1 MPTGDYPPHY
11 PQPIPAFTTPEGS
24 AQRGDRLIESLIQ
37 RISDLEVAVARLI
50 GNPVVNLQADPTEGY
65 AKWREEQVRG
75 MMGQAAVAPQK
86 PEAKWNDTE
95 GLRSIC
101 SYINDTPALRSLL
114 YDLDLLP
121 EQVKPDS
128 REGSHM
134 LSIAEAW
141 KANTKSSSGS
151 AVDKVLKSL
160 ETHIDELKDRLSGLE
175 PSRVWRDAKTDPP
188 KSKGNYLVYC
198 PGMVNR
204 ITVAEFNMSW
214 WMDEDSADTFVT
226 HWTDLPTPP

>member
-1 MPTGDYPPHY
+1 MQIKTGDK
-11 PQPIPAFTTPEGS
+11 
-24 AQRGDRLIESLIQ
+24 LIESLIQ

-50 GNPVVNLQADPTEGY
+50 GNPVVNQQADPTEGY

-75 MMGQAAVAPQK
+75 MMGQAAVAPEK

-141 KANTKSSSGS
+141 KAEMASIAL
-151 AVDKVLKSL
+151 AVLDKAEAEVKPASIW
-160 ETHIDELKDRLSGLE
+160 H
-175 PSRVWRDAKTDPP
+175 DAKTDPP
-188 KSKGNYLVYC
+188 KVDGSYIAHRRDPSAADDRC
-198 PGMVNR
+198 AAWFD
-204 ITVAEFNMSW
+204 T
-214 WMDEDSADTFVT
+214 DSGEWESECGEIIIPSPN